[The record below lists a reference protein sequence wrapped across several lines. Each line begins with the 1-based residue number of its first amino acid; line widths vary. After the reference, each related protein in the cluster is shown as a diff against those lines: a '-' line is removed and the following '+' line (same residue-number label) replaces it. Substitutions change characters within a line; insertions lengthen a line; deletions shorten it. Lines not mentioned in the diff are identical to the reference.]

1 MNLTSTNSRP
11 KSLPSSLPNSL
22 PMNTALDAMCNAEPV
37 LADAFAAF
45 TAAAGRLEF
54 SYQQL
59 QSEVTRLREELEE
72 RNLAL
77 TVSLAENEKM
87 RLALG
92 RILDAL
98 PCGVIVLEAGNRVSF
113 INPEAQRLLECSG
126 KNAAESENVRTLVA
140 RRRTSAEK
148 AAERFSE
155 NDQEFCVIANEKKR
169 WLAVRSAG
177 MVESGLGRDKATDAS
192 QVVLILRDTTM
203 QREME
208 QEREEARRLIALA
221 ELSSVLA
228 HEIRNPLGSMELL
241 TELLMGTPEVG
252 SEAKR
257 WVEHLQAGVRSLSVT
272 VNNVLRM
279 HTMGGP
285 VLIPLQLAPVLKEA
299 TNFVNPL
306 AEQAGIT
313 LSLHE
318 SLGNV
323 EIAANGGELRQ
334 VILNLALN
342 ALRHTGIGGQI
353 FVNASINGEHGVAIE
368 IRDTGCGILP
378 EHLPHVFDAGFS
390 TGNSSPGLGLAVC
403 RKIVQQHGGTISADS
418 ELGKGTTFRMEFP
431 IL

>member
-1 MNLTSTNSRP
+1 MNN
-11 KSLPSSLPNSL
+11 
-22 PMNTALDAMCNAEPV
+22 ALETMCTAEPV

-72 RNLAL
+72 RNVAL

-98 PCGVIVLEAGNRVSF
+98 PCGVIVLEAGGRVGF

-126 KNAAESENVRTLVA
+126 KTAADNENVRTLLA
-140 RRRTSAEK
+140 RRRKAGEKLAED
-148 AAERFSE
+148 
-155 NDQEFCVIANEKKR
+155 DQEFCVTANGKKR

-177 MVESGLGRDKATDAS
+177 MVESGLGQGRTANS
-192 QVVLILRDTTM
+192 GQVVLILRDTTM

-241 TELLMGTPEVG
+241 TELLMGSPEVG

-285 VLIPLQLAPVLKEA
+285 VLVPLQLAPVLKEA
-299 TNFVNPL
+299 TNFVSPL

-318 SLGNV
+318 SLGEA

-334 VILNLALN
+334 VILNLVLN
-342 ALRHTGIGGQI
+342 ALRHTAVNGQI
-353 FVNASINGEHGVAIE
+353 SINACTNGAQTVAIE

-390 TGNSSPGLGLAVC
+390 TGSSSPGLGLAVC
-403 RKIVQQHGGTISADS
+403 RKIVHQHGGAVSVES
-418 ELGKGTTFRMEFP
+418 EVGKGTMFRMEFP

>member
-1 MNLTSTNSRP
+1 MNLQPAELTS
-11 KSLPSSLPNSL
+11 
-22 PMNTALDAMCNAEPV
+22 MNTALETMCTAEPV

-72 RNLAL
+72 RNVAL

-98 PCGVIVLEAGNRVSF
+98 PCGVIVLEPGERVGF
-113 INPEAQRLLECSG
+113 VNPEAQRLLECSG
-126 KNAAESENVRTLVA
+126 KNVAESENVRTLLA
-140 RRRTSAEK
+140 RWRKSAEML
-148 AAERFSE
+148 A
-155 NDQEFCVIANEKKR
+155 NDDQEFCVTTNGKKR

-177 MVESGLGRDKATDAS
+177 MVEAGLGQERNGAAS
-192 QVVLILRDTTM
+192 RQAVLILRDTTM

-241 TELLMGTPEVG
+241 TELLMGSAEVG
-252 SEAKR
+252 SEAKQ
-257 WVEHLQAGVRSLSVT
+257 WVEHLQAGIRSLSVT

-285 VLIPLQLAPVLKEA
+285 VLVPLQLAAVLREA
-299 TNFVNPL
+299 ANFVTPL

-313 LSLHE
+313 LALQE
-318 SLGNV
+318 NLGET

-342 ALRHTGIGGQI
+342 ALRHTGAGGRILVRAELDGAHVHAPQ
-353 FVNASINGEHGVAIE
+353 AVAIE
-368 IRDTGCGILP
+368 IRDSGCGILP
-378 EHLPHVFDAGFS
+378 EHLPLVFDAGFS

-403 RKIVQQHGGTISADS
+403 RKIVQQHHGSISVDS
-418 ELGKGTTFRMEFP
+418 EVGKGTTFRMEFP

>member
-1 MNLTSTNSRP
+1 MR
-11 KSLPSSLPNSL
+11 
-22 PMNTALDAMCNAEPV
+22 AEPV

-59 QSEVTRLREELEE
+59 QAEVSRLREELEE
-72 RNLAL
+72 RNVAL

-87 RLALG
+87 KLALG
-92 RILDAL
+92 RILEAL
-98 PCGVIVLEAGNRVSF
+98 PCGVIVLEAGGRVGF
-113 INPEAQRLLECSG
+113 INPEALRLLECAG
-126 KNAAESENVRTLVA
+126 KDVADNENLRTILA
-140 RRRTSAEK
+140 RRRKSAEN
-148 AAERFSE
+148 AD
-155 NDQEFCVIANEKKR
+155 DQEFCVLANGKKR
-169 WLAVRSAG
+169 WLAVKSAG
-177 MVESGLGRDKATDAS
+177 MMDAGLGQGQATNYG

-241 TELLMGTPEVG
+241 TELLMGSPEVG

-279 HTMGGP
+279 HTVGGP
-285 VLIPLQLAPVLKEA
+285 VLLPLHLGPVLKEA
-299 TNFVNPL
+299 INFVGPL

-313 LSLHE
+313 LSLQDDLQQ
-318 SLGNV
+318 S
-323 EIAANGGELRQ
+323 EIAANSGELRQ
-334 VILNLALN
+334 VILNLVLN
-342 ALRHTGIGGQI
+342 ALRYTAVGGQI
-353 FVNASINGEHGVAIE
+353 SVRAHLDHGQAIAIE

-390 TGNSSPGLGLAVC
+390 TANSSPGLGLAVC
-403 RKIVQQHGGTISADS
+403 RKIVQQHAGFISVDS
-418 ELGKGTTFRMEFP
+418 EIGKGTTFRMEFP
-431 IL
+431 VL

>member
-1 MNLTSTNSRP
+1 
-11 KSLPSSLPNSL
+11 
-22 PMNTALDAMCNAEPV
+22 MNTALDVVCPEPA

-72 RNLAL
+72 RNVAL

-98 PCGVIVLEAGNRVSF
+98 PCGVIVLESGHRVSF
-113 INPEAQRLLECSG
+113 INPEAQRLLQCGRTTVETSG
-126 KNAAESENVRTLVA
+126 NVQMLLA
-140 RRRTSAEK
+140 RRRK
-148 AAERFSE
+148 AGENAGE
-155 NDQEFCVIANEKKR
+155 NDQEFCVTVNGKKR

-177 MVESGLGRDKATDAS
+177 MVEGGLGQEGKTTGNG
-192 QVVLILRDTTM
+192 QVVLILRDITT

-241 TELLMGTPEVG
+241 TELLMGSPEVG

-257 WVEHLQAGVRSLSVT
+257 WVEYLQAGVRSLSVT

-285 VLIPLQLAPVLKEA
+285 VLVPLHLAPVLTEA
-299 TNFVNPL
+299 INFVSPL
-306 AEQAGIT
+306 AAQAGIG
-313 LSLHE
+313 LSLQE
-318 SLGNV
+318 TLGEV
-323 EIAANGGELRQ
+323 EIAANSGELRQ
-334 VILNLALN
+334 VILNLVLN
-342 ALRHTGIGGQI
+342 ALRHTAVGGQI
-353 FVNASINGEHGVAIE
+353 HVCAWVDRGQAVVIE

-390 TGNSSPGLGLAVC
+390 TGRTPGLGLAVC
-403 RKIVQQHGGTISADS
+403 RKIVQQHGGMISVDS
-418 ELGKGTTFRMEFP
+418 ETGKGTTFRLEFP